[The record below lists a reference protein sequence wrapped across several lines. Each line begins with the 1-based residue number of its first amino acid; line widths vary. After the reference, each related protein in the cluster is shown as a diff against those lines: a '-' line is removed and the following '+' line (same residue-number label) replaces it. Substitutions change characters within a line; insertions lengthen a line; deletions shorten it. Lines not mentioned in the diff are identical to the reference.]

1 MGTQAEQ
8 QTPAPTSVQTQPNG
22 AAQPTDPDRDESISQ
37 TAIAVGLLPEK
48 VKAAL
53 IVRRQQNIVTAQIA
67 GTNWGKGLDRDTRRA
82 VADWAARAGIDPAT
96 ELDVLGGRFYKNAQ
110 YYQRKL
116 SEIVEAG
123 KVVYAYVEHVA
134 IDPRLAKIA
143 NDSSDPDRQARAR
156 KLLQHREDM
165 RIQYNVDDRAKAA
178 AIFHIMLV
186 GVGYEFSAAKWCGGG
201 SRQKDPVGD
210 EFPVE
215 TAETR
220 AIRRGMRLIAS
231 QNPSLAALVEREGAD
246 DDTIDTDIGETLRA
260 GLLQAKKDQIDS
272 AEQFAR
278 MNRPLPALPEGN
290 PYGLD
295 MPLNE
300 RRPEPVAVEVPK
312 QEPAPAAPS
321 APVPEF
327 QDDRDLQTAEERALA
342 ERKK

>member
-1 MGTQAEQ
+1 M
-8 QTPAPTSVQTQPNG
+8 
-22 AAQPTDPDRDESISQ
+22 
-37 TAIAVGLLPEK
+37 
-48 VKAAL
+48 KAAL

-67 GTNWGKGLDRDTRRA
+67 GTNWGKGLDLQTRRA
-82 VADWAARAGIDPAT
+82 VSDWAARAGLDPAT

-116 SEIVEAG
+116 SELVEAG

-143 NDSSDPDRQARAR
+143 NDSSNPDRQARAR
-156 KLLQHREDM
+156 KLLEHREDM

-231 QNPSLAALVEREGAD
+231 QNPSLAALVERDGAD
-246 DDTIDTDIGETLRA
+246 DDTIDADIGETLRA
-260 GLLQAKKDQIDS
+260 GLLRAKQDQMDS

-290 PYGLD
+290 PYGLE
-295 MPLNE
+295 MQLNE
-300 RRPEPVAVEVPK
+300 RRPEPVAVGSDSDTKREVPK

-321 APVPEF
+321 APVVEF
-327 QDDRDLQTAEERALA
+327 QDDRDLLTPEERAA
-342 ERKK
+342 NEQRR